1 MSIDA
6 TTRAE
11 LEQIAARY
19 PHKRS
24 GLLPMLHLVQSAAG
38 QITPE
43 GIEACA
49 EILDISA
56 AEVSGVATFYTMYKR
71 RPVGDYHVGV
81 CTNTLCAI
89 MGGDLIFER
98 LKDHLDIGNDETT
111 ERTDQ
116 HPNAVTLEHV
126 ECNAACDY
134 APVMMVN
141 WEFMD
146 NQTPESAVQVVD
158 DLRAGQEVRST
169 RGPRIVTWR
178 EAERVLAGF
187 PDDLADEGPAAGP
200 ASLVGLEIARE
211 NGWTAPPTVS
221 SGDADAVPR
230 QKVEA
235 VEDAD
240 TARAETETTVEESD
254 D

>member
-1 MSIDA
+1 MSDRSVVDEK
-6 TTRAE
+6 TYAE
-11 LEQIAARY
+11 LREIAARY
-19 PHKRS
+19 PQKRS
-24 GLLPMLHLVQSAAG
+24 GLLPMLHLVQSAHG

-49 EILDISA
+49 EILEITA

-71 RPVGDYHVGV
+71 KPVGDYHVGV

-89 MGGDLIFER
+89 MGGDAIFSR

-111 ERTDQ
+111 DDG
-116 HPNAVTLEHV
+116 VVSLEHL

-146 NQTPESAVQVVD
+146 NQTPESAVALVD
-158 DLRAGQEVRST
+158 DLRSGKEVHST
-169 RGPRIVTWR
+169 RGAKLCTWR

-187 PDDLADEGPAAGP
+187 NDGRADEGPTAGP
-200 ASLVGLEIARE
+200 ASLRGLEVARE
-211 NGWTAPPTVS
+211 NDWTAPE
-221 SGDADAVPR
+221 GGN
-230 QKVEA
+230 
-235 VEDAD
+235 
-240 TARAETETTVEESD
+240 
-254 D
+254 

>member
-1 MSIDA
+1 VIS
-6 TTRAE
+6 TETRAE
-11 LEQIAARY
+11 LEEIAARY

-24 GLLPMLHLVQSAAG
+24 GLLPMLNLVQSVAG

-43 GIEACA
+43 GIETCA
-49 EILDISA
+49 EILDLST

-98 LKDHLDIGNDETT
+98 LKDHLDVGNDETT
-111 ERTDQ
+111 EDGK
-116 HPNAVTLEHV
+116 VTLEHV

-134 APVMMVN
+134 APVVMVN
-141 WEFMD
+141 WEFLD

-158 DLRAGQEVRST
+158 DLRSGKEVHST

-187 PDDLADEGPAAGP
+187 PDELADEGPTAGP
-200 ASLVGLEIARE
+200 ASLVGLGIARE
-211 NGWTAPPTVS
+211 HGWTAPS
-221 SGDADAVPR
+221 SSASGAADAVADD
-230 QKVEA
+230 KVDA
-235 VEDAD
+235 VEQAD
-240 TARAETETTVEESD
+240 TARAESETKVEES
-254 D
+254 

>member
-1 MSIDA
+1 VIS
-6 TTRAE
+6 TETRAE
-11 LEQIAARY
+11 LEEIAARY

-24 GLLPMLHLVQSAAG
+24 GLLPMLHLVQSTAG

-43 GIEACA
+43 GIETCA
-49 EILDISA
+49 EILDLST

-98 LKDHLDIGNDETT
+98 LKDHLDVGNDETT
-111 ERTDQ
+111 EDGK
-116 HPNAVTLEHV
+116 VTLEHI

-134 APVMMVN
+134 APVVMVN

-146 NQTPESAVQVVD
+146 NQTPESAVEVVD
-158 DLRAGQEVRST
+158 DLRTGKEVRST

-187 PDDLADEGPAAGP
+187 PDDLADEGPTAGP
-200 ASLVGLEIARE
+200 ASLVGLEIARK
-211 NGWTAPPTVS
+211 NNWTAP
-221 SGDADAVPR
+221 DAGG
-230 QKVEA
+230 
-235 VEDAD
+235 
-240 TARAETETTVEESD
+240 SD